1 MTRKTFTRLIEKTAA
16 KKRTALDRAM
26 GEAAKLGKPT
36 TAGLAGGIGLGS
48 ILAAAGA
55 LARDGDSNPSILTNP
70 LLLGAL
76 GATGGYLA
84 GNAFDRLPT
93 KPDKDYS
100 ALSKLSLLGLAAGVG
115 IPGSA
120 IAGEDIAE
128 RLRDAKNYYKATT
141 VNMLPRKDGMG
152 LLFDVAAGRVRSG
165 GDVTALSRQELEE
178 LGTAGREYAKAMRRA
193 GRTEEASILAREFR
207 TTPPPQADE
216 KGMKLIR
223 RAIEKARFSQYSPYR
238 WAHALNPIKGKKLL
252 DQLGRFASK
261 NRTLAGIAGGSLLLG
276 SGGLIANKLLNRD

>member
-100 ALSKLSLLGLAAGVG
+100 ALSKLSLLGLTAGVG

-128 RLRDAKNYYKATT
+128 RLMNAENYYKATT
-141 VNMLPRKDGMG
+141 ANMLPKTEGMG
-152 LLFDVAAGRVRSG
+152 LLFDVAAGRGRHG
-165 GDVTALSRQELEE
+165 RRLSRQELEE
-178 LGTAGREYAKAMRRA
+178 LGTAGREYADAMRRA

-223 RAIEKARFSQYSPYR
+223 RAIEKARFSKYSPYR
-238 WAHALNPIKGKKLL
+238 WAHALNPMKGKKLL